1 MGCVDGFS
9 TIEYEVNNKKYVT
22 TIEETWNMISKTQSV
37 KKQPNEKDDY
47 IDTEN
52 MKIFDNVANRYVD
65 NYRIIRNTQ
74 SKWYHMIFENN
85 QLNRSIDV
93 TDDHPFEVIDKGVV
107 LAKDLQIGDRIYA
120 SDNSIVSLSKKSSYE
135 EEKYSYDVTTETEH
149 FTVSGLYSHNCRS
162 FLTVDRT
169 KENVANAK
177 NYNPNKHKYYGR
189 FNQGVVTI
197 NLVDVACSSYGV

>member
-1 MGCVDGFS
+1 MLDEDNIHENSKYYYLTELAAKCTAKRMVPDYISGKVMRELKEGDIYPCMGCVDGFS

-93 TDDHPFEVIDKGVV
+93 TDDHPFEVIDK
-107 LAKDLQIGDRIYA
+107 RR
-120 SDNSIVSLSKKSSYE
+120 SISKR
-135 EEKYSYDVTTETEH
+135 
-149 FTVSGLYSHNCRS
+149 FTNW
-162 FLTVDRT
+162 
-169 KENVANAK
+169 
-177 NYNPNKHKYYGR
+177 
-189 FNQGVVTI
+189 
-197 NLVDVACSSYGV
+197 

>member
-1 MGCVDGFS
+1 
-9 TIEYEVNNKKYVT
+9 
-22 TIEETWNMISKTQSV
+22 
-37 KKQPNEKDDY
+37 
-47 IDTEN
+47 

-197 NLVDVACSSYGV
+197 NLVDVACSSYGDMNKFWEILDERLELCHRALKERHKRLLGTPSDVAPIYGNMVH